1 MTGGRVDIDTDD
13 DVVVVVASKSALDEA
28 EAEADWPR
36 NKGVLVIGCGDVRKN
51 GISTSGSGRR
61 GLLWRMNVVCKMYLI
76 YQMYFNVY
84 RKKVDVHSAWKV
96 TNKFVKMNC
105 VAWM

>member
-1 MTGGRVDIDTDD
+1 MTGGRVDTNTDD
-13 DVVVVVASKSALDEA
+13 DVVAVVALKGALDEA
-28 EAEADWPR
+28 EAWPR

-61 GLLWRMNVVCKMYLI
+61 GLLWRMNVVCKMYFI
-76 YQMYFNVY
+76 YEMYFNLY
-84 RKKVDVHSAWKV
+84 RKKLDVYSAWKV